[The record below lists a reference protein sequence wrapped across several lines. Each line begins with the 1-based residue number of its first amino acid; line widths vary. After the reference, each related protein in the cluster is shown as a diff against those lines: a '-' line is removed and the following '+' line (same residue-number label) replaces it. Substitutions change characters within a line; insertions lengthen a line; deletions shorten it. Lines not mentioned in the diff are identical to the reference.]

1 MSRFKLKKRSKG
13 EAPPVEIN
21 VTPMLDM
28 FSVLI
33 SFLLITA
40 VFSSVG
46 FERIEVPFLSSAPPK
61 TKQEVDKDPQKVVTL
76 VIDNEKAV
84 LEIGMSN
91 SSADVKKED
100 FPIDEAGLNNLQA
113 KIYTLRSEDKRFDMV
128 TIMQEPETKYEILIK
143 ILDTLRILKP
153 GRTPI
158 PLTDDQ
164 KPIPGVEPDALIPKI
179 VLGDVALG
187 G

>member
-1 MSRFKLKKRSKG
+1 MSRFKMKKRSKG

-46 FERIEVPFLSSAPPK
+46 FQRIEVPFLSSAPPQS
-61 TKQEVDKDPQKVVTL
+61 KQEVDKDPKKVVTL
-76 VIDNEKAV
+76 VISNEKAV

-100 FPIDEAGLNNLQA
+100 FTVDEMGLESLQA
-113 KIYTLRSEDKRFDMV
+113 KLYTMRSEDNRFDMV
-128 TIMQEPETKYEILIK
+128 TVMQEPETKYEILMGV
-143 ILDTLRILKP
+143 LDTLRNLKP

-158 PLTDDQ
+158 PMPEDQ
-164 KPIPGVEPDALIPKI
+164 KPIAGVEPEALIPKI